1 MKKILNNMAAA
12 LVMMAGVAFCTVSCQ
27 EGPITGPAEFSLVD
41 TEVSVPAEGGVFSA
55 TYTLDNPVLG
65 EEVKVTCDADWITGI
80 NTLKA
85 YEITFTAPANMTEGE
100 PREAV
105 VNVEYNGE
113 KYSFT
118 VAQECYDV
126 ICEAVTVSG
135 SYYTYIAKNEEDP
148 EAVADTLGNYFIEIS
163 NQVKDG
169 ERNDTDHYSIDI
181 YAAPWT
187 GDEANIG
194 IPVGVY
200 TLGNPEDEE
209 NPKAGTFTNEYS
221 YYYGIDAAGEPTGN
235 IAFNS
240 GTLEVAVD
248 EDGNY
253 SLLLVATFEDGS
265 VHYVTYSGPVSL
277 YK

>member
-12 LVMMAGVAFCTVSCQ
+12 LVLTAGVAFCTVSCQ
-27 EGPITGPAEFSLVD
+27 EGPITGPAEFSIVD
-41 TEVSVPAEGGVFSA
+41 TIVEVPAEGGEFSA
-55 TYTLDNPVLG
+55 TYFLENPVLG
-65 EEVKVTCDADWITGI
+65 EEVHPTCSDSWVSGF
-80 NTLKA
+80 NTLTA
-85 YEITFTAPANMTEGE
+85 YEITFTVSANMTEGVS
-100 PREAV
+100 REAV

-113 KYSFT
+113 NFSFT

>member
-27 EGPITGPAEFSLVD
+27 EDPITGPAEFGIVD
-41 TEVSVPAEGGVFSA
+41 TIVEVPAEGGEFSA
-55 TYTLDNPVLG
+55 TYFLENPVLG
-65 EEVKVTCDADWITGI
+65 EEVLPTCSDSWVSGF
-80 NTLKA
+80 NTLTA
-85 YEITFTAPANMTEGE
+85 YEITFTVSANMTEGE

-118 VAQECYDV
+118 VVQESNDV
-126 ICEAVTVSG
+126 VCEAATVSG
-135 SYYTYIAKNEEDP
+135 WYTGIGNGGAE
-148 EAVADTLGNYFIEIS
+148 ADTLGNYTIEIT
-163 NQVKDG
+163 NQIENG

-194 IPVGVY
+194 IPAGVY

-221 YYYGIDAAGEPTGN
+221 YYFGIDAAGEPTGN

-265 VHYVTYSGPVSL
+265 VHYETYSGPVSL